1 MPCFDPEFTEETY
14 QDRISATKEGVE
26 KIEGIIEAF
35 AGGLSLQLNE
45 THSQNEDS
53 FLYQMISPNIINLQK
68 YFLISFLM
76 KM

>member
-45 THSQNEDS
+45 THSQN
-53 FLYQMISPNIINLQK
+53 I
-68 YFLISFLM
+68 
-76 KM
+76 